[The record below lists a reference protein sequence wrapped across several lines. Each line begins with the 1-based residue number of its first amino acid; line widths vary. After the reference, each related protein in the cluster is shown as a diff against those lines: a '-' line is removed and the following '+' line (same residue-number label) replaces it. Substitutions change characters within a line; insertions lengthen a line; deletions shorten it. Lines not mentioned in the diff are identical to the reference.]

1 MNTPAD
7 AATLDVAVVGGG
19 WAGLAAAVALARAGR
34 HVTLIEAAP
43 QLGGRARGLD
53 ITGPNGQRWTVDNGQ
68 HILIG
73 AYRASLGLMHSLGVD
88 LHHAVLTLPLGLPQP
103 GGAGLRTPAWAARW
117 PAPADSLLAML
128 THRDWPLRDRLR
140 WLATAAAWR
149 LRGFVC
155 APQLTVAE
163 LCQSVPGTV
172 MRDLI
177 EPLCVSAL
185 NVAPERASAL
195 VFLRVMQGALAGPVT
210 RLGQHHYPPA
220 ALLLPRSDLGA
231 LLPQAAGDWLQSQGH
246 ALWLGRTVSALA
258 QVDGGWQLRLADGR
272 HARARH
278 LVWATSAPVA
288 ARALRELAPDWA
300 VRASALDH
308 TAIATVYAWS
318 PQARL
323 SDPMLALPAAPEQ
336 AGCVAQF
343 AFDRGHLQG
352 PSHAGLLALVVSDAQ
367 GNTQALEHQVLAHAR
382 QVLGLPDLQA
392 LQTVMDKRATF
403 ACTPGLHRPPAVVA
417 PGLVVAGDYVAGPYP
432 ATLEGAVRAGDNA
445 AALLQGKALAWA

>member
-34 HVTLIEAAP
+34 QVTLIEAAP
-43 QLGGRARGLD
+43 QLGGRARSLD
-53 ITGPNGQRWTVDNGQ
+53 ITDPNGQRWTVDNGQ

-195 VFLRVMQGALAGPVT
+195 VFLRVMQDALAGPVT

-246 ALWLGRTVSALA
+246 ALWLGSTVSALA
-258 QVDGGWQLRLADGR
+258 QVDGEWQLRLADGR

-300 VRASALDH
+300 ASASALDH

-336 AGCVAQF
+336 AGRVAQF
-343 AFDRGHLQG
+343 AFDRGQLQG

-367 GNTQALEHQVLAHAR
+367 GSTQALEHHVLAHAR

-403 ACTPGLHRPPAVVA
+403 ACTPGLRRPPAVVA

>member
-1 MNTPAD
+1 MNTPDD

-34 HVTLIEAAP
+34 QVTLIEAAP
-43 QLGGRARGLD
+43 QLGGRARSLD

-88 LHHAVLTLPLGLPQP
+88 LGQALYTLPLGLPQP

-140 WLATAAAWR
+140 WLAIAAGWR

-195 VFLRVMQGALAGPVT
+195 VFLRVMQDALAGPVT

-220 ALLLPRSDLGA
+220 MLLLPRSDLGA
-231 LLPQAAGDWLQSQGH
+231 LLPQAAGDWLQSQDH
-246 ALWLGRTVSALA
+246 ALWLGSTVSALA

-278 LVWATSAPVA
+278 LVWSTSAPVA
-288 ARALRELAPDWA
+288 ARALRELAPNWA
-300 VRASALDH
+300 ASASALDH

-336 AGCVAQF
+336 AGRVAQF
-343 AFDRGHLQG
+343 AFDQGQLQG

-367 GNTQALEHQVLAHAR
+367 GDTQALEHQVLAHTR

-403 ACTPGLHRPPAVVA
+403 ACTPGLHRPPAAVA

>member
-1 MNTPAD
+1 MNTPPD

-19 WAGLAAAVALARAGR
+19 WAGLAAAAALARAGR
-34 HVTLIEAAP
+34 QVTLIEAAP
-43 QLGGRARGLD
+43 QLGGRARRLD

-73 AYRASLGLMHSLGVD
+73 AYRASLGLMHHLGVD
-88 LHHAVLTLPLGLPQP
+88 LGQALLTLPLGLPQP

-128 THRDWPLRDRLR
+128 AHSGWSLGDRLR
-140 WLATAAAWR
+140 WLAIAAGWR

-155 APQLTVAE
+155 ASQLTVTE
-163 LCQSVPGTV
+163 LCQSVPRAV
-172 MRDLI
+172 LRDLI

-185 NVAPERASAL
+185 NVAPERASAA
-195 VFLRVMQGALAGPVT
+195 VFLRVMRDALAGPVT
-210 RLGQHHYPPA
+210 QLGRHRYPPA

-231 LLPQAAGDWLQSQGH
+231 LLPEAAGAWLRAQGH
-246 ALWLGRTVSALA
+246 NLWLGHTVQGISGGEGNWRLA
-258 QVDGGWQLRLADGR
+258 LADGR
-272 HARARH
+272 HTHARQV
-278 LVWATSAPVA
+278 VWATSAPVA
-288 ARALRELAPDWA
+288 SRALGALAPDWA
-300 VRASALDH
+300 ASAGALDH

-323 SDPMLALPAAPEQ
+323 SDPMLALQAAPEQ
-336 AGCVAQF
+336 AGQVAQF
-343 AFDRGHLQG
+343 AFDRGQLQG

-367 GNTQALEHQVLAHAR
+367 GSARALEHSVIAHAR
-382 QVLGLPDLQA
+382 QALGLPDLQA
-392 LQTVMDKRATF
+392 LQTVVDKRATF
-403 ACTPGLHRPPAVVA
+403 ACTPGLRRPAAALA
-417 PGLVVAGDYVAGPYP
+417 PGLVVAGDYVDGPYP

>member
-1 MNTPAD
+1 
-7 AATLDVAVVGGG
+7 LDVAVVGGG

-34 HVTLIEAAP
+34 QVTLIEAAP
-43 QLGGRARGLD
+43 QLGGRARRLTID
-53 ITGPNGQRWTVDNGQ
+53 APNGRSWTVDNGQ

-73 AYRASLGLMHSLGVD
+73 AYRASLGLLHSLGVD

-128 THRDWPLRDRLR
+128 AHSGWSLGDRLH
-140 WLATAAAWR
+140 WLATAAGWR

-163 LCQSVPGTV
+163 LCHTVPRAV
-172 MRDLI
+172 VRDLI

-185 NVAPERASAL
+185 NVAPERASAAL
-195 VFLRVMQGALAGPVT
+195 FLRVLRDALAGPVT
-210 RLGQHHYPPA
+210 RLGAHSYPPA

-231 LLPQAAGDWLQSQGH
+231 LLPDAASAWLLAHGH
-246 ALWLGRTVSALA
+246 TLWLGQTVQSITLGEDA
-258 QVDGGWQLRLADGR
+258 WQLALADGR
-272 HARARH
+272 CAHARQV
-278 LVWATSAPVA
+278 VWATSAPVA
-288 ARALRELAPDWA
+288 ARALGALAPDWA
-300 VRASALDH
+300 ATAGALDH

-323 SDPMLALPAAPEQ
+323 SDPMLALPASPEQ
-336 AGCVAQF
+336 AGQVAQF
-343 AFDRGHLQG
+343 VFDRGQLQG
-352 PSHAGLLALVVSDAQ
+352 PEHAGLLALVVSDAQ
-367 GNTQALEHQVLAHAR
+367 GSAQALEHSVMAHAR
-382 QVLGLPDLQA
+382 GVLRLPDLQA
-392 LQTVMDKRATF
+392 VQTVVDKRATF
-403 ACTPGLHRPPAVVA
+403 ACTPDLHRPPAAVA
-417 PGLVVAGDYVAGPYP
+417 PGLVVSGDYVDGPYP